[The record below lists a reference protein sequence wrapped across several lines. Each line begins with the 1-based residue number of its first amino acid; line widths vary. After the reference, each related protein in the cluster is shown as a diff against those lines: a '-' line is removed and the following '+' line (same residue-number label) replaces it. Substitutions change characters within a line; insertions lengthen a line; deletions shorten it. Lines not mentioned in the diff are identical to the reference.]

1 MTAHEHRFAIISHT
15 EDRWKVLVSCQ
26 IMPCNKIE
34 VWNQPK
40 MKIKIEAR
48 KFRPARRPASSTNSI
63 VPSLHEKAA
72 SALD

>member
-48 KFRPARRPASSTNSI
+48 KFRPMSKDDFKEQTRQLAHLCCQTTP
-63 VPSLHEKAA
+63 
-72 SALD
+72 